1 MIIRNRPALVLTVC
15 ACAAVCFAGESR
27 AFSLHRIAAS
37 LDVSRIAAAG
47 AHDATATTVP
57 NHHAVTPTTAELT
70 APSTEI
76 EVRIPSDCDVEIQVV
91 DEHGVRVC
99 GARVHMPAG
108 TQKLGF
114 CGRDANGRELPN
126 GVYYY
131 NVIVGDDVSTTR
143 ITISR

>member
-1 MIIRNRPALVLTVC
+1 LRIHYRPALMVTVC

-27 AFSLHRIAAS
+27 AFSLQRIAAS
-37 LDVSRIAAAG
+37 LDMSHIAAPSNTVPV
-47 AHDATATTVP
+47 ATASL
-57 NHHAVTPTTAELT
+57 HHAIAPATAELT

-76 EVRIPSDCDVEIQVV
+76 EIKIPSECDVEIQVV
-91 DEHGVRVC
+91 DESGVRVC
-99 GARVHMPAG
+99 GAHVHMPAG
-108 TQKLGF
+108 VQKLGF

-131 NVIVGDDVSTTR
+131 SVIVGDDVSTTR